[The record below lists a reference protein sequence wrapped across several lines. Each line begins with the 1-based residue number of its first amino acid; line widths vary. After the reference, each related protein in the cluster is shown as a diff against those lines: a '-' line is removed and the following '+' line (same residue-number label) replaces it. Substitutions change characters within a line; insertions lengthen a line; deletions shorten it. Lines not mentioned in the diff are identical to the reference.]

1 MNDESQKEKLRQHFA
16 RRVTT
21 QARVVLD
28 TWQKISENRGQ
39 AESLRE
45 LFAAD
50 TDKLVRYALRFE
62 MNDHAVAG
70 KRILQLL
77 ASWAPGSALDDNLA
91 AQLQEA
97 TGSLCQSTQRR
108 SDQATGQAPQQYR
121 RTPVYIALDNS
132 ETANRLIRQL
142 EFFG

>member
-39 AESLRE
+39 AESLRQ

-70 KRILQLL
+70 QRILQLL
-77 ASWAPGSALDDNLA
+77 ASWAPGTALDDNLA
-91 AQLQEA
+91 AQLREA
-97 TGSLCQSTQRR
+97 TRSEEHTSELQSR
-108 SDQATGQAPQQYR
+108 P
-121 RTPVYIALDNS
+121 
-132 ETANRLIRQL
+132 
-142 EFFG
+142 